1 MYGGKNICFSA
12 STLQCSMSIC
22 WSFSG
27 VTYHYYI
34 IEKSLRDKYF
44 EVAQIEIK
52 SL

>member
-12 STLQCSMSIC
+12 STLQCS
-22 WSFSG
+22 SG